1 MSAAAAG
8 WAPEDLIYCSNVH
21 PGESLEQVCAIA
33 REFVAPVARV
43 RGLARAGAGLWLSR
57 AAAAALVSEPAVMA
71 CFSEELREAGVR
83 LFTLNGFP
91 AGGFH
96 ERIVKEQVYAPDW
109 STPERYHYTLALAR
123 ILAECLPADVAEG
136 TISTLPLGFAPG
148 WSDAR
153 QAAARSQLVRLA
165 EALRRLHVETGHA
178 IRLCLEMEPGCV
190 LESTA
195 QVLQFFSGELPEAA
209 RAAGVPGAAI
219 ECHLGLCFDVCHQ
232 AVMFEDP
239 AASLAS
245 FRDAGIA
252 VGKIQISSALTAT
265 DPADADVRQALR
277 GFAEPRYLHQVRCRG
292 ADGALRGAMDL
303 ADCLDGHC
311 ALPRDVPWRIHFH
324 VPVQTRVLALGGLA
338 TTQDEIGAVLDFLA
352 AEPALRPHLEVETYT
367 WQVLP
372 EALRPADDAQLLRG
386 LVAELDWLE
395 QALRARGLLRAH
407 ASAPGVPVVG
417 DEVES

>member
-1 MSAAAAG
+1 MSATAAG

-21 PGESLEQVCAIA
+21 PGESLEQVCTIA
-33 REFVAPVARV
+33 REFVAPVARM

-57 AAAAALVSEPAVMA
+57 AAAAALVAEPAVMA
-71 CFSEELREAGVR
+71 CFSEELTEAGVR

-96 ERIVKEQVYAPDW
+96 ERIVKEQVYEPDW
-109 STPERYHYTLALAR
+109 SAPERYHYTVALAR

-153 QAAARSQLVRLA
+153 QAAARSQVVRLA
-165 EALRRLHVETGHA
+165 EALRRLHLETGRA

-195 QVLQFFSGELPEAA
+195 QVLQFFSGELPQAA
-209 RAAGVPGAAI
+209 RAVGVPDAAI
-219 ECHLGLCFDVCHQ
+219 ERHLGLCFDVCHQ

-252 VGKIQISSALTAT
+252 VGKIQVSSALVAT
-265 DPADADVRQALR
+265 DPADAEVRQALR

-292 ADGALRGAMDL
+292 HGALRGAMDL
-303 ADCLDGHC
+303 ADCLDDHH

-324 VPVQTRVLALGGLA
+324 VPVQTRVLAVEGLA
-338 TTQDEIGAVLDFLA
+338 TTQDEIAAVLDFLA

-372 EALRPADDAQLLRG
+372 EALRPADDAQLLQG
-386 LVAELDWLE
+386 VVAELNWLE
-395 QALRARGLLRAH
+395 QALRARGLLGAH
-407 ASAPGVPVVG
+407 AFAPGAPMSSGGVG
-417 DEVES
+417 S